1 MKVQVERN
9 SYATS
14 WFWLYISDDLRT
26 MVYGPEWTRGVASCA
41 LDEVV
46 RLTGVKRKSIR
57 FERI

>member
-1 MKVQVERN
+1 MKVQVERG
-9 SYATS
+9 SYATN
-14 WFWLYISDDLRT
+14 WFWLYIPGDQKIL
-26 MVYGPEWTRGVASCA
+26 VYGEKWTRGVASFA